1 MDELRPGLWR
11 WTAVHPAWEPAEAE
25 TPGDWPREVGAVA
38 YAATGA
44 LVLIDPLVTDDA
56 WEPVDRLVEAHGRP
70 VHVPVTIAFH
80 ERSREAAIER
90 YGASETVPEGG
101 DGPLRLCPESWL
113 GYLRNGLTGEEL
125 RLLLSERLLHLPVEL
140 VLVSHGEPVR
150 EGAREALAV
159 ALEG

>member
-38 YAATGA
+38 YAAPGA
-44 LVLIDPLVTDDA
+44 LVLIDPLVGDDA
-56 WEPVDRLVEAHGRP
+56 WEPVDRLV
-70 VHVPVTIAFH
+70 
-80 ERSREAAIER
+80 
-90 YGASETVPEGG
+90 
-101 DGPLRLCPESWL
+101 D
-113 GYLRNGLTGEEL
+113 LRNGLTGEEL

-159 ALEG
+159 AL